1 MNGKGPISVILQ
13 SSVIAQEM
21 DTASKAESIIRAGT
35 FILLEARQGLC
46 ESLQPLENQGKSS
59 KRY

>member
-21 DTASKAESIIRAGT
+21 DTASKAESIRRADT
-35 FILLEARQGLC
+35 FILLKARQGLYG
-46 ESLQPLENQGKSS
+46 SLRPLENQEKSS
-59 KRY
+59 KRC